1 MIRLPISLFAIA
13 MLLPGMAMALPSDRE
28 KPINIEADHAQLDD
42 REGVTQYKG
51 DAILTQGTLRIEGD
65 IITFYYDENKQLTK
79 AVAEG
84 KRATYQQVHKPGEK
98 PVRAKALK
106 MEYYAERQKIY
117 LIGDGYVWQNGD
129 EFTGNYIEYD
139 IAQNVVSANS
149 KPVTVDGETRKKG
162 RVHIII
168 QPQNTRKP
176 SKPEE
181 KAQSDSKADTPPA
194 SVEPEAEDKKEN
206 SEPEQPATSEPKA
219 YPTAMTTSR
228 LNVRTGPGMQYQK
241 LGTFDQYI
249 EVIVLTRQPNWS
261 QVRGVINGEVV
272 IGWVNSRYLQ

>member
-1 MIRLPISLFAIA
+1 MRLPIKLFAA
-13 MLLPGMAMALPSDRE
+13 VMLMPALAWALPSDRE

-65 IITFYYDENKQLTK
+65 IITFFYDENKRLTK

-84 KRATYQQVHKPGEK
+84 KRATYEQVHKPGEN
-98 PVRAKALK
+98 PVKAKALK
-106 MEYYAERQKIY
+106 MEYYADRQKIY
-117 LIGDGYVWQNGD
+117 LIGDGHVWQNGD

-139 IAQNVVSANS
+139 IERNVVSANS
-149 KPVTVDGETRKKG
+149 KPVTVDGETQKKG

-168 QPQNTRKP
+168 QPQSTRK
-176 SKPEE
+176 SSEAADKAATDKPE
-181 KAQSDSKADTPPA
+181 P
-194 SVEPEAEDKKEN
+194 VPEL
-206 SEPEQPATSEPKA
+206 EPKA
-219 YPTAMTTSR
+219 EKTDNDKAAVSQPESYPTAVTTTY
-228 LNVRTGPGMQYQK
+228 LNVRSGPGTQYQK
-241 LGTFDQYI
+241 LGTFTQDL
-249 EVIVLTRQPNWS
+249 EVIVLTRQPNWA

>member
-1 MIRLPISLFAIA
+1 MRLPINLLAIA
-13 MLLPGMAMALPSDRE
+13 VLMPAMALALPSDRE
-28 KPINIEADHAQLDD
+28 KPISIEADHAQLDD

-51 DAILTQGTLRIEGD
+51 DAILTQGTLRITGD
-65 IITFYYDENKQLTK
+65 IITFFYDDNKQLTK

-84 KRATYQQVHKPGEK
+84 KRATYQQVHNPGEN
-98 PVRAKALK
+98 PVKAKALK
-106 MEYYAERQKIY
+106 MEYYADRQKIY
-117 LIGDGYVWQNGD
+117 LIGDGYVQQNGD

-139 IAQNVVSANS
+139 IARNVVSANS
-149 KPVTVDGETRKKG
+149 KPVTVDGETQKKG

-181 KAQSDSKADTPPA
+181 KAVPAQSEDTSAPPESGA
-194 SVEPEAEDKKEN
+194 GDDKQTE
-206 SEPEQPATSEPKA
+206 SQATETEPKS

-228 LNVRTGPGMQYQK
+228 LNVRTGPGTQYQK
-241 LGTFDQYI
+241 LGTFAQSM
-249 EVIVLTRQPNWS
+249 EVIVLTRQTNWA
-261 QVRGVINGEVV
+261 QVRGTINGEVV

>member
-1 MIRLPISLFAIA
+1 MRPLINLLAIA
-13 MLLPGMAMALPSDRE
+13 MLMPAVALALPSDRE
-28 KPINIEADHAQLDD
+28 KPISIEADHAQLDD

-51 DAILTQGTLRIEGD
+51 DAILTQGTLRITGD
-65 IITFYYDENKQLTK
+65 IITFFYDENKQLTK

-84 KRATYQQVHKPGEK
+84 KRATYQQVHKPGEN
-98 PVRAKALK
+98 PVKAKALK
-106 MEYYAERQKIY
+106 MEYYADRQKIY

-139 IAQNVVSANS
+139 IERNVVSANS
-149 KPVTVDGETRKKG
+149 RPVTVDGETQKKG

-176 SKPEE
+176 
-181 KAQSDSKADTPPA
+181 AQSDDKTAPTPQQSAPA
-194 SVEPEAEDKKEN
+194 AEPEGDNDTQSKNQAV
-206 SEPEQPATSEPKA
+206 EPKA

-228 LNVRTGPGMQYQK
+228 LNVRTGPGTQYQK
-241 LGTFDQYI
+241 LGTLTESM
-249 EVIVLTRQPNWS
+249 EVIVLTRQTNWA
-261 QVRGVINGEVV
+261 QVRGTINGEVV